1 MQILQLSA
9 KPFYRTSYLNAARGG
24 GVEQQHLPWFKGTI
38 SRLPQ
43 GLDALL
49 VTSDLQGVVR
59 DWHTQQTELLGIAV
73 TRAYQELYLQG
84 LVPQPAKVG
93 VILAGDLYAAPN
105 GDKRGASG
113 NVSSVWL
120 AFAQRFKWVAGVQG
134 NHDRFGS
141 DRQKLNLQYRDNIF
155 LFDYEVAEL
164 GNICIGGV
172 SGVMGDPVKEAYKLE
187 ADFLTELGLVLDQ
200 SPDLLIL
207 HQGPFGQHAQR
218 GSALVQAALLRKPPA
233 LTVCGHVHWENPLAQ
248 LTSTSQILNVD
259 SRVVLLSLSN

>member
-9 KPFYRTSYLNAARGG
+9 KPFHRTSYLNAARGG
-24 GVEQQHLPWFKGTI
+24 GVEHQHLPWLQGTI

-49 VTSDLQGVVR
+49 VTSDLQGVVK
-59 DWHTQQTELLGIAV
+59 DWHTQQSDLLGVAV
-73 TRAYQELYLQG
+73 ARAYQELYLQG
-84 LVPQPAKVG
+84 LVPQPDRVG

-113 NVSSVWL
+113 NVASVWL

-141 DRQKLNLQYRDNIF
+141 DRQKLNLQCYNNIF

-164 GNICIGGV
+164 GDICIGGV
-172 SGVMGDPVKEAYKLE
+172 SGVMGDPAKTAYKLE
-187 ADFLTELGLVLDQ
+187 ADFLTELSLVLDQ

-218 GSALVQAALLRKPPA
+218 GSALVQDTLLRKPPP
-233 LTVCGHVHWENPLAQ
+233 LTVCGHVHWQNPLAQ
-248 LTSTSQILNVD
+248 LTATSQILNVD
-259 SRVVLLSLSN
+259 SRLVLLSLSD